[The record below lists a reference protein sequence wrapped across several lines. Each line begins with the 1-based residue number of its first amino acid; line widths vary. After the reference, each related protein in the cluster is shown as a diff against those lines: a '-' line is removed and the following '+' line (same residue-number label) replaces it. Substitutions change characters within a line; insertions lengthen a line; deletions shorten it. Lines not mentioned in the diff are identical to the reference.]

1 MVTGKGDSTAKNY
14 LALLQKLDVL
24 NANLNSAQY
33 HFKWCG
39 AKLGGERSADL

>member
-24 NANLNSAQY
+24 
-33 HFKWCG
+33 
-39 AKLGGERSADL
+39 AKEGDSVATIYRRK